1 MKTDREK
8 IIEGFYQVK
17 NLGFVKS
24 NRKNNTGIGKTF
36 EDYIG
41 VVENNEDR
49 PDLYGYEIKSHREAS
64 SSYVTLFTKSPN
76 FPKGANTYLRDTFG
90 TPYEDNPALKKL
102 HTSMFAS
109 RYNSYVGK
117 LSFRLINDR
126 ENKTIKIGVYD
137 YNTQTLLDDSVGYT
151 YECLSKILNKK
162 LKRLF
167 YVSAQRKSDIDGNEE
182 FYFDKA
188 EIFTEPSFEQ
198 FLMMIDNGL
207 IMYDIRIGS
216 YGSGTKYGKPHDH
229 GSGFRIQESNI
240 HLLYSNKETI
250 E

>member
-49 PDLYGYEIKSHREAS
+49 PDLHGFEIKSHRGAS
-64 SSYVTLFTKSPN
+64 GSYITLFTKSPN
-76 FPKGANTYLRDTFG
+76 FPKGANTFLRDTFG
-90 TPYEDNPALKKL
+90 TPYDENPNLKKL

-109 RYNSYVGK
+109 QFNTYVGK

-126 ENKTIKIGVYD
+126 ETQTIRIGVYNH
-137 YNTQTLLDDSVGYT
+137 NTQELLDKSVGYT
-151 YECLSKILNKK
+151 YECLSAILHKK
-162 LKRLF
+162 LKHLF
-167 YVSAQRKSDIDGNEE
+167 YVSAQSRKDADDNEE

-188 EIFTEPSFEQ
+188 EIYTEPSFEM
-198 FLMMIDNGL
+198 FLDMIDKGY

-216 YGSGTKYGKPHDH
+216 YGSGRNYGKPHDH
-229 GSGFRIQESNI
+229 GSGFRIQERNL
-240 HLLYSNKETI
+240 HLLYDKKEMI